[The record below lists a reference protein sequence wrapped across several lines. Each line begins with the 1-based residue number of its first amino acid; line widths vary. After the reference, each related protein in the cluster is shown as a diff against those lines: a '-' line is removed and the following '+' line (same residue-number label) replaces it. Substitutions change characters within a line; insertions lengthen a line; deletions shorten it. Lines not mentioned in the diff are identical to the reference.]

1 MHAQKQDEY
10 SHGCTS
16 GTHLVITALYLSL
29 VDHKQYQHTYNLYH
43 DSYQNAAATEVFLKI
58 VPTGMPPPN
67 EVCTKVIGFIMTAP
81 PPPRPHTPL
90 SLLSWPISIANQ
102 QQKLSRPHHTRPMAY
117 FGSVRANCDVRFPSW
132 FESKTHD
139 LPLGKQKQQNK
150 HLSQKRRRRLAQ

>member
-81 PPPRPHTPL
+81 PPPPAHTHP
-90 SLLSWPISIANQ
+90 SLFFPDLLVLQISSKNWVGHTTHGQWLTLGASEPIV
-102 QQKLSRPHHTRPMAY
+102 MWG
-117 FGSVRANCDVRFPSW
+117 FRA
-132 FESKTHD
+132 D
-139 LPLGKQKQQNK
+139 LRA
-150 HLSQKRRRRLAQ
+150 KRMICRLANRNSRTNTCHRKKEEG